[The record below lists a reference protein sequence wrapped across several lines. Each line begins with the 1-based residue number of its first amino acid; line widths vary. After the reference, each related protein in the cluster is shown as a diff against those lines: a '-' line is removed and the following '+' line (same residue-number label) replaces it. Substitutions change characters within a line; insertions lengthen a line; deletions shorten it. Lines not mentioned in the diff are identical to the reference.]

1 MAVQMLLY
9 SHCKSS
15 LLCGHPLKQGNP
27 SPALGYARP
36 CSNHP
41 VSDVQLAVKDK

>member
-15 LLCGHPLKQGNP
+15 LLCGRPLKQGNP
-27 SPALGYARP
+27 SPALVILGPALITLFRM
-36 CSNHP
+36 CS
-41 VSDVQLAVKDK
+41 LL